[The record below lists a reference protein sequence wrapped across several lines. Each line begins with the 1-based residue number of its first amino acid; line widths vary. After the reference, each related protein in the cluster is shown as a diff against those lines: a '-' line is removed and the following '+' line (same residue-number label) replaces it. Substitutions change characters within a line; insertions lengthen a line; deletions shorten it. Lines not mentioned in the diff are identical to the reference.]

1 MLMKAQNERNLLLL
15 KECLQK
21 EVMMSAKPFSWPGA
35 IHKAIK
41 CPRRRYYF
49 WWRIASYWY
58 QNKTGVLKR
67 AALRINRNL
76 TLKYGTEIELG
87 ARILPGLVITHHQ
100 GIVINGSAV
109 IGHSFRIRQNTT
121 IGITGSNPSKLPIS
135 IRIGNNVSIGAN
147 SCIIAD
153 QVVIGDNVVI
163 GAMSFINKDLP
174 DNSNV
179 ITEKTLRIT
188 VRETEPQ
195 DLKSVRDS

>member
-1 MLMKAQNERNLLLL
+1 M
-15 KECLQK
+15 
-21 EVMMSAKPFSWPGA
+21 
-35 IHKAIK
+35 
-41 CPRRRYYF
+41 
-49 WWRIASYWY
+49 
-58 QNKTGVLKR
+58 
-67 AALRINRNL
+67 
-76 TLKYGTEIELG
+76 
-87 ARILPGLVITHHQ
+87 PGLVISHHQ

-153 QVVIGDNVVI
+153 QIIIGDNVVI

-195 DLKSVRDS
+195 DLKSVSDS